1 MKKYLFIIIIFNSFF
16 ANAQIDPDFV
26 KYKDIGDKN
35 YTNQRFLS
43 AKKAF
48 EVALSIK
55 LNDDYCLKQLQR
67 CKHKITEATD
77 RERKSQQIINQKPI
91 VVESNLKLE
100 LRTNKGINDILYIE
114 NETMKI
120 AFKVSGP
127 CFIRLVYRMA
137 DDKLILLRNDYKVTV
152 AEVNQWVELPQD
164 FVCAAPFGTENLLA
178 YASKKEFP
186 AINIEK
192 IGEYRFI
199 NEDLSEVIDKSQ
211 SKKAKGQTAEKR
223 ITIITQENYI
233 KE

>member
-1 MKKYLFIIIIFNSFF
+1 MKFLLFTLFFFN
-16 ANAQIDPDFV
+16 NYILWAQLDPDFV
-26 KYKDIGDKN
+26 KYKDLGDSN
-35 YTNQRFLS
+35 YSNHRYWS

-48 EVALSIK
+48 EVALNIK
-55 LNDDYCLKQLQR
+55 LNDDYCLKQLQK
-67 CKHKITEATD
+67 CKYEITEAAE

-100 LRTNKGINDILYIE
+100 LRTNKGINNILYLE

-120 AFKVSGP
+120 AFKVSEP
-127 CFIRLVYRMA
+127 CYLRLVYRMA
-137 DDKLILLRNDYKVTV
+137 DDKLVLLRNDYKVTTT
-152 AEVNQWVELPQD
+152 EVNHWVELPQD

-186 AINIEK
+186 PVNIEK

-199 NEDLSEVIDKSQ
+199 NEELSDVIDKSQ
-211 SKKAKGQTAEKR
+211 SKKSKGQTAEKR